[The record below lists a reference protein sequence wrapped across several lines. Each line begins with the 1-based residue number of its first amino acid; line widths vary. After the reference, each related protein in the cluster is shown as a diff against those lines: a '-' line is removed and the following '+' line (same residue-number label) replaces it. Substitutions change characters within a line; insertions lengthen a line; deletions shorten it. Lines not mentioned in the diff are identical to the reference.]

1 MSRELLS
8 LSELFVNKIFRIPD
22 YQRGYAWGDDQL
34 DDFWEDLTNLTDNRY
49 HYTGMLSLKELKRS
63 ETKDWIEEG
72 WLLNQ
77 GYTAYHVVDGQQ
89 RLTTFVILVNSI
101 IDFAKANGIKYIMG
115 KTIEEIESR
124 YIIEYKKPEKILKAY
139 KFGYTVD
146 NPSFEYL
153 RYKIFGENSGGTL
166 TETFYTR
173 NLENAKN
180 FFDKKLKES
189 VGVEIDKS
197 SAIDDLFSKLVNRLQ
212 FNLHTIDDDFD
223 VFVAF
228 ETMNNR
234 GKQLSNLEILKNRL
248 IYLTT
253 LFKDSNLSPDEKEK
267 LRRDIN
273 SAWKEVYFQL
283 GRNKN
288 KSLNDDEYLKS
299 HWTMFFKYSR
309 NKGNDY
315 VKFLLDQHFTP
326 KAVFGLKR
334 TVIMDEV
341 ENTDE
346 DNEDQVADVQKI
358 ETSDTLQPAD
368 IVKYIE
374 SLKEVAQYWFYS
386 YNPYFA
392 DGSNPLTDEEKKWI
406 DKLNRIGINYFR
418 TLVVASFVNKNI
430 TTSERINLFKS
441 IEKFIFLVFRMARYQ
456 ASFRSNVVY
465 GYARQLM
472 MGEITIQFVIDYINN
487 EFNNNLEYAVKVF
500 KSKMESLCKNGNG
513 YYEWYDLK
521 YFLFEYEYSLSEQT
535 HVTKLDD
542 WSKFTKNDKDKISIE
557 HIFPQ
562 TPSCW
567 YWRNQFRDYSK
578 EEKKYLANSLG
589 NLLPLSQS
597 VNSSLQNDEFE
608 LKKNANGK
616 RTRGYSNGSNA
627 EIEVSRYSDW
637 NPQTIKER
645 GLKLLQFMENRWQ
658 VDLGDKQ
665 SKMDLLGISFVDDGR
680 VVSAEIE
687 KESYSDRDGGRK
699 DEEGSMSLEDHLKD
713 KDTDMVDL
721 YNNLYFELKNSI
733 DGLFEKANIAYV
745 GLFDKHE
752 DGIAYVFIQKSQIK
766 IYIKEPTEVEH
777 QIGKIDD
784 KVNYSKNYLIL
795 LKKNE
800 DVENVAKAIVSSY
813 MQQ

>member
-22 YQRGYAWGDDQL
+22 YQRGYAWGEDQL

-101 IDFAKANGIKYIMG
+101 IDFAKANGIEYIMG
-115 KTIEEIESR
+115 KTIEDIESR

-153 RYKIFGENSGGTL
+153 RYKIFGEKNSGTI

-173 NLENAKN
+173 NLERAKS
-180 FFDKKLKES
+180 FFDEKLKETLGGLS
-189 VGVEIDKS
+189 DKS
-197 SAIDDLFSKLVNRLQ
+197 AGIDELFSKLINRLQ
-212 FNLHTIDDDFD
+212 FNLHIIDDDFD

-234 GKQLSNLEILKNRL
+234 GKQLSHLEILKNRL

-253 LFKDSNLSPDEKEK
+253 LFSDDKLSVDEKEQ
-267 LRRDIN
+267 LRKDIN
-273 SAWKEVYFQL
+273 NAWKEVYFQL
-283 GRNKN
+283 GRNKA
-288 KSLNDDEYLKS
+288 KALNDDEYLKS
-299 HWTMFFKYSR
+299 HWTLFYKYSR

-315 VKFLLDQHFTP
+315 IKFLLDQHFTP

-334 TVIMDEV
+334 TVVMDDVVEEDGEEV
-341 ENTDE
+341 ENNDTKTV
-346 DNEDQVADVQKI
+346 VAVDKI
-358 ETSDTLQPAD
+358 QPSD
-368 IVKYIE
+368 IVSYIE
-374 SLKEVAQYWFYS
+374 SLKSVAKYWFYS
-386 YNPYFA
+386 YNPYFS
-392 DGSNPLTDEEKKWI
+392 DGNNPLTADEKKWI

-418 TLVVASFVNKNI
+418 TLVVASFINESI
-430 TTSERINLFKS
+430 TSEERIELFKS
-441 IEKFIFLVFRMARYQ
+441 IEKFIFLVFRMARFQ
-456 ASFRSNVVY
+456 ASFRSNVIY

-472 MGEITIQFVIDYINN
+472 FGEMTIGDVKTYIDTVFN
-487 EFNNNLEYAVKVF
+487 EELATAVSIF
-500 KSKMESLCKNGNG
+500 KSKMVALCKNNDG
-513 YYEWYDLK
+513 YYDWYDLK
-521 YFLFEYEYSLSEQT
+521 YFLFEYEYSLSEKT
-535 HVTKLDD
+535 HVVKLDD

-567 YWRNQFRDYSK
+567 YWRNQFRDYNK
-578 EEKKYLANSLG
+578 DEKKLLANSLG

-627 EIEVSRYSDW
+627 EIEVSKYNDW
-637 NPQTIKER
+637 NPETIKER
-645 GLKLLQFMENRWQ
+645 GLHLLKFMEDRWQ
-658 VDLGDKQ
+658 VSLGTDEDKLE
-665 SKMDLLGISFVDDGR
+665 MLGISFVGDGR
-680 VVSAEIE
+680 AVSEPLI
-687 KESYSDRDGGRK
+687 KETYDDRDVNRK
-699 DEEGSMSLEDHLKD
+699 DEEGSMKLDDHLKD
-713 KDTDMVDL
+713 KDANMVGI
-721 YNNLYFELKNSI
+721 YNSLFYELKNSI
-733 DGLFEKANIAYV
+733 HDLYERANVMYV
-745 GLFDKHE
+745 GFYDRNE
-752 DGIAYVFIQKSQIK
+752 NCVAYAFIQKSQIK
-766 IYIKEPTEVEH
+766 IFIKHEPQDTTLRLGEMT
-777 QIGKIDD
+777 DY
-784 KVNYSKNYLIL
+784 NYSNKYCIL
-795 LKKNE
+795 LKKSD
-800 DVENVAKAIVSSY
+800 DVEKVAKAIYDSY
-813 MQQ
+813 MQD